1 MKAFVIQLDE
11 LPAQPCPCG
20 SAQRGFGDL
29 PGAVASMHLVRICGE
44 ATTHHH
50 ARTTEL
56 YYILEG
62 SGFVEL
68 DGERIRVRPGTAIY
82 IPPGVR
88 HRAIGDLRLINVPVP
103 AFDPRDEHL
112 D

>member
-1 MKAFVIQLDE
+1 
-11 LPAQPCPCG
+11 
-20 SAQRGFGDL
+20 
-29 PGAVASMHLVRICGE
+29 MHLVRISGE
-44 ATTHHH
+44 AATHHH

-56 YYILEG
+56 YYVLEG

-68 DGERIRVRPGTAIY
+68 DGERVPVRRGTAIY